1 MTKKQRRKLNEL
13 DRRLGLPNGASFVT
27 VREMVKYARNKP
39 ITENTK

>member
-1 MTKKQRRKLNEL
+1 MTKKQRRKLKEL
-13 DRRLGLPNGASFVT
+13 DRRFGLPKGTSFAT